1 VRNTSLGVEK
11 IKTIKKKV
19 RMSSKTYLGNPN
31 LKGMGVNV
39 DWTPEAVEEYKKC
52 MKSPLYF
59 IKNYVQIINV
69 DRGLVKFDL
78 WDFQEDMVNKFHDE
92 RFVICKMPRQ
102 TGKSTTII
110 SYLLHYILFNSEVNV
125 AVLANKGAVARELL
139 SRLQLAYEHLPKF
152 LQQGVTIWNKGNIEL
167 ENGSKILA
175 SATSG
180 SAVRGSSFNIIF
192 LDEFSHV
199 PNTIAESFFTSV
211 YPTIS
216 SGETTKVF
224 IVSTPLGMNLFYKMW
239 VDAEEK
245 RNNYVPIE
253 VHYSQVPGRD
263 EKWKQETIKN
273 TSESQFNQ
281 EFLCEFLGSTRTLID
296 PSKLRT
302 MVFKKPIF
310 SSNNIDVY
318 EEPIKKATY
327 CMIVDTAQGK
337 GQDFSA
343 FSVFDVSQIPYRQVV
358 KYRDNKISPMLYP
371 NIIYQ
376 VGMKYNTAF
385 TLLEIN
391 DMGSQVAEALHY
403 DLEYEN
409 VMITSMKGRAGQ
421 QIGGGFSKNIQL
433 GIRTSKQLKRI
444 GCATLKEMI
453 ETDKL
458 IIPDFETIA
467 ELTTF
472 ASKHNSYE
480 AEEGSHDDLAMT
492 LVIFAWLVQQR
503 YFKDMTDLD
512 LRQKMYEDFEEQ
524 FEQDMLPFGI
534 IDDGQEEETY
544 TDNSGQL
551 WEVSP
556 SQRSYF

>member
-1 VRNTSLGVEK
+1 
-11 IKTIKKKV
+11 
-19 RMSSKTYLGNPN
+19 MSSKTYLGNPN

-39 DWTPEAVEEYKKC
+39 DWTPEAVKEYKKC
-52 MKSPLYF
+52 MGSPLYF

-110 SYLLHYILFNSEVNV
+110 SYLLHYILFNPEVNV

-192 LDEFSHV
+192 LDEFAHV

-245 RNNYVPIE
+245 RNNYIPIE

-343 FSVFDVSQIPYRQVV
+343 FSVFDVSQIPYRQVA

-544 TDNSGQL
+544 TDNTGQL

>member
-1 VRNTSLGVEK
+1 MGTKS
-11 IKTIKKKV
+11 
-19 RMSSKTYLGNPN
+19 YLGNPN
-31 LKGMGVNV
+31 LKGIGVSV
-39 DWTPEAVEEYKKC
+39 DWTPESVEEYKKC
-52 MKSPLYF
+52 MESPLYF
-59 IKNYVQIINV
+59 IKNYVQIVNV
-69 DRGLVKFDL
+69 DRGLVPFDM
-78 WDFQEDMVNKFHDE
+78 WDFQEDMINHFHDE

-110 SYLLHYILFNSEVNV
+110 SYLLHYVLFNPEVNV
-125 AVLANKGAVARELL
+125 AILANKGAVARELL

-152 LQQGVTIWNKGNIEL
+152 LQQGVTVWNKGNIEL

-192 LDEFSHV
+192 LDEFAHV

-239 VDAEEK
+239 IDAEEK

-253 VHYSQVPGRD
+253 VHYTQVPGRD
-263 EKWKQETIKN
+263 EKWRQETIKN
-273 TSESQFNQ
+273 TSEVQFNQ
-281 EFLCEFLGSTRTLID
+281 EFLCEFLGSTHTLID
-296 PSKLRT
+296 ASKLRS
-302 MVFKKPIF
+302 MVFKKPVF
-310 SSNNIDVY
+310 SKNNIDVY

-343 FSVFDVSQIPYRQVV
+343 FSVFDVSQIPYRQVA
-358 KYRDNKISPMLYP
+358 KYRDNNISPMLYP

-385 TLLEIN
+385 ILLEIN
-391 DMGSQVAEALHY
+391 DMGSQVAETLHY

-458 IIPDFETIA
+458 IVPDFETIA

-472 ASKHNSYE
+472 ASRHNSFE
-480 AEEGSHDDLAMT
+480 AEEGAHDDLAMT

-503 YFKDMTDLD
+503 YFKDITNLD
-512 LRQKMYEDFEEQ
+512 LRQKMYEEFEEQ

-534 IDDGQEEETY
+534 IDDGREEDTY
-544 TDNSGQL
+544 TDNTGQT

-556 SQRSYF
+556 SQRTYF